1 MYNRG
6 GWIGFNVDMK
16 TTGCALEHLAD
27 YDDVKLFETC
37 LTGGSRDM

>member
-1 MYNRG
+1 MEMYNRG

-27 YDDVKLFETC
+27 YFVT
-37 LTGGSRDM
+37 